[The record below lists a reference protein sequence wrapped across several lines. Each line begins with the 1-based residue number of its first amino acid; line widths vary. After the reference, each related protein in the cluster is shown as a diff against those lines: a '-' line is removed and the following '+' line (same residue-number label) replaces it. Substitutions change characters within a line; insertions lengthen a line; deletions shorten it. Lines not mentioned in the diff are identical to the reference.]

1 LTTFNTE
8 NYKDEYI
15 IARSCHGLV
24 LTQFF
29 NFSGEVEH
37 LQRAFDAFNEV
48 LDNITI
54 EEKPILYASTYMQL
68 ASYYMYLA
76 NKDGMWKVTINV
88 FRVCKKVLKFIHWIV
103 IHTIMLLPMLI

>member
-37 LQRAFDAFNEV
+37 LQRA
-48 LDNITI
+48 LMHLMKCWIT
-54 EEKPILYASTYMQL
+54 LQ
-68 ASYYMYLA
+68 
-76 NKDGMWKVTINV
+76 
-88 FRVCKKVLKFIHWIV
+88 
-103 IHTIMLLPMLI
+103 

>member
-1 LTTFNTE
+1 MAASTNTRDNIIKSLDSLEEALTTFNTE

-37 LQRAFDAFNEV
+37 LQRA
-48 LDNITI
+48 LMHLMKCWIT
-54 EEKPILYASTYMQL
+54 LQ
-68 ASYYMYLA
+68 
-76 NKDGMWKVTINV
+76 
-88 FRVCKKVLKFIHWIV
+88 
-103 IHTIMLLPMLI
+103 

>member
-1 LTTFNTE
+1 LPRISSYTVF
-8 NYKDEYI
+8 
-15 IARSCHGLV
+15 
-24 LTQFF
+24 Q

-76 NKDGMWKVTINV
+76 NKDGDVESYYKCISCMQES
-88 FRVCKKVLKFIHWIV
+88 LKFIHWIV